1 MRIKK
6 PDIKMALSLLE
17 SSKRDFYYTLS
28 LKLSE
33 DSANTIVRNIYES
46 FRMLGEALLLAKG
59 IHPEDHVLPISE
71 LIKLKIN
78 TSRPLNILDNFRRL
92 RHNINYY
99 GYKATIEEA
108 ENIINFSK
116 TSFDLLFKE
125 VKKQIENGKLRA

>member
-6 PDIKMALSLLE
+6 PDIKRALSLLE
-17 SSKRDFYYTLS
+17 SAKRDFHYTLS

-33 DSANTIVRNIYES
+33 DSSNTIVRNIYES

-59 IHPEDHVLPISE
+59 IESEDHVLPIGE
-71 LIKLKIN
+71 LIKLNVKVQ
-78 TSRPLNILDNFRRL
+78 RPLNILDNFRRL

-99 GYKATIEEA
+99 GYKAKIEEA
-108 ENIINFSK
+108 KNLIDFSK

-125 VKKQIENGKLRA
+125 VKRQIERGEL

>member
-6 PDIKMALSLLE
+6 PDIKRALSLLE

-28 LKLSE
+28 LTLSE

-59 IHPEDHVLPISE
+59 IEPEDHILPISE
-71 LIKLKIN
+71 LTKIKVN
-78 TSRPLNILDNFRRL
+78 TPRPLNILDNFRRL

-108 ENIINFSK
+108 KNIIGFSK

-125 VKKQIENGKLRA
+125 VKKQIEKGKSMA